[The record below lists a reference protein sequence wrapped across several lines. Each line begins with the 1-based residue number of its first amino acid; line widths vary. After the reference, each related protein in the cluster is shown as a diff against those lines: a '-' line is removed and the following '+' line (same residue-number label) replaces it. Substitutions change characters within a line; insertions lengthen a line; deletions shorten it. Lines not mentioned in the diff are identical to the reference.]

1 METQDTSTKDNKDN
15 GAPVFIKRHRQGR
28 IMGGMVIVAIGALL
42 MAQKLGADVPEWI
55 FTWPMIL
62 ICVGLFTGAKH
73 SFRGMGWLIPI
84 AIGTVFLI
92 NEQSIDLPLKQL
104 MWPAVIILIG
114 IAMMVRPRRWERQR
128 PWRNDDWQNHPR
140 WQRWKQWEHEYTHN
154 AQQMSDNFLDITT
167 VFGGTKKNIVT
178 KEFKGGDI
186 TTFFGGIELNFV
198 QADLTETATIDVT
211 QVFGGAKLV
220 VPPHWTVRSEDLVT
234 VFGSIEDKR
243 PIRSDLPPDGTKILV
258 LKGTCLFGGIDIKSY

>member
-1 METQDTSTKDNKDN
+1 METQDSLNKDNKDN
-15 GAPVFIKRHRQGR
+15 GAREFLKRQRQGR
-28 IMGGMVIVAIGALL
+28 IMGGTVVVIIGALL
-42 MAQKLGADVPEWI
+42 MAQNLGADIPQWL
-55 FTWPMIL
+55 FTWPMLL
-62 ICVGLFTGAKH
+62 IAVGIFSGAKH
-73 SFRGMGWLIPI
+73 SFRGFGWLIII
-84 AIGTVFLI
+84 AVGTVFLL
-92 NEQSIDLPLKQL
+92 NEQSVYLPFKQL
-104 MWPAVIILIG
+104 MWPALIILVG
-114 IAMMVRPRRWERQR
+114 IAMIARPRRWERNR
-128 PWRNDDWQNHPR
+128 YWKHGDWQNHPR

-186 TTFFGGIELNFV
+186 TTFFGGTELNFM
-198 QADLTETATIDVT
+198 QADLTEQATIDIT

-243 PIRSDLPPDGTKILV
+243 PIRSDLPPDGTKVLV